1 MKNKR
6 DRHIYIE
13 RYTKEKGGEQRERE
27 IFIPSNIS
35 SERQRA

>member
-1 MKNKR
+1 MKNEINR
-6 DRHIYIE
+6 YIE
-13 RYTKEKGGEQRERE
+13 RYTNEKGGEHRERE